1 MSGLSDVYSTNI
13 VANSVEV
20 LDEFIVDDGA
30 TITLPANSIQDSY
43 LSTNVAL
50 LNRTPQTFTGVNTF
64 NANTTQAL
72 GTFFNCEAPSGGT
85 ISRLQQTTTGL
96 IISNVN
102 VSQNITLRTRT
113 AANTLTIGFQCQ
125 NGNTAFMQGD
135 LNNRITITGATTP
148 TISTQAPAL
157 SDDLSIANT
166 SWINTKLTA
175 YPTLAGNNTFTGSNT
190 FNTGT
195 TTFNALT
202 VHNATLRSFQS
213 IQAVFPGDLRVVDS
227 TQTYLTQMYQSG
239 TTCAIDGNFA
249 SSRIQI
255 TTRNASS
262 VAVNNLVME
271 NNNHVVLQG
280 SASEIDILGTAI
292 TINGSTS
299 FKNNVNIGLYNF
311 DITNAAKTRGI
322 RFSNNGA
329 NNGITDINGIG
340 VSTRYNFYTN
350 DSSGVTTQN
359 LWIGNGNNAVI
370 QGASGLGIEFSGSAI
385 EVAGICSFTNTTTP
399 VITQSIAL
407 ADNSTKISTTAF
419 VKGQGYALTSD
430 LANYGLLAGA
440 NTWTGTTNT
449 FSNASLGN
457 QISIQ
462 STANSG
468 PSTISQ
474 VTNSLVI
481 SAVTDNTGAY
491 QSTLT
496 LSSRTATNTGCVL
509 FTGNSTTITIGQ
521 NSTNTNISS
530 TNLTMS
536 SVCSFT
542 NTTTPTIT
550 QAIALSDNSTKIATT
565 AFVKGQAYAELTP
578 TANPQIFTGN
588 QKFQNSG
595 ANLPI
600 SLANTTAGVTSSGG
614 LFIANNSGSYNAS
627 VIINDTV
634 LLSTGTGNGTGS
646 LTLTTWSNTPV
657 GLRISPTSSTFIGSV
672 NVPTQLTTDNSTL
685 AASTAYVKNQGYAL
699 NTDLTAYA
707 LLTPSA
713 NPQIFTGQQR
723 FQSTTA
729 NLPISVAS
737 TTGGVTGAGG
747 LFVATSAGQYNPIV
761 KGNDLVLVG
770 TGSAIDSAST
780 KLTLT
785 TNATSSVGIQM
796 DIGNMTF
803 DGGIIRQNSPFN
815 CGYSY
820 LATPLTVKGFYDIG
834 YVWTIPYASF
844 TGGAWATS
852 TAIYNILT
860 LAWDGTGNTRLG
872 VWKVDVVIINTCTSA
887 PSSSLCWN
895 TISNVNRTINDT
907 CVGASDLF
915 LFGAT
920 GCQIM
925 RMSFTINVVN
935 LTTTYYLNS
944 LTGGGAG
951 LASNTASQITFTR
964 LA

>member
-1 MSGLSDVYSTNI
+1 MSSLTNQNANTKSMTGLSDTYSTNI

-50 LNRTPQTFTGVNTF
+50 LNRTPQTFTGQNYF
-64 NANTTQAL
+64 NANTTLSNGAFL
-72 GTFFNCEAPSGGT
+72 YFTAPTGGT
-85 ISRLQQTTTGL
+85 QSRLRQSTVGFD
-96 IISNVN
+96 IINMN
-102 VSQNITLRTRT
+102 ISQSINFQTRT
-113 AANTLTIGFQCQ
+113 AANALVVGFQCQ

-166 SWINTKLTA
+166 AWINTKL
-175 YPTLAGNNTFTGSNT
+175 G
-190 FNTGT
+190 
-195 TTFNALT
+195 
-202 VHNATLRSFQS
+202 
-213 IQAVFPGDLRVVDS
+213 
-227 TQTYLTQMYQSG
+227 
-239 TTCAIDGNFA
+239 
-249 SSRIQI
+249 
-255 TTRNASS
+255 
-262 VAVNNLVME
+262 
-271 NNNHVVLQG
+271 
-280 SASEIDILGTAI
+280 
-292 TINGSTS
+292 
-299 FKNNVNIGLYNF
+299 
-311 DITNAAKTRGI
+311 
-322 RFSNNGA
+322 
-329 NNGITDINGIG
+329 
-340 VSTRYNFYTN
+340 
-350 DSSGVTTQN
+350 
-359 LWIGNGNNAVI
+359 
-370 QGASGLGIEFSGSAI
+370 
-385 EVAGICSFTNTTTP
+385 
-399 VITQSIAL
+399 
-407 ADNSTKISTTAF
+407 
-419 VKGQGYALTSD
+419 GYAL
-430 LANYGLLAGA
+430 
-440 NTWTGTTNT
+440 
-449 FSNASLGN
+449 
-457 QISIQ
+457 
-462 STANSG
+462 
-468 PSTISQ
+468 
-474 VTNSLVI
+474 
-481 SAVTDNTGAY
+481 
-491 QSTLT
+491 
-496 LSSRTATNTGCVL
+496 
-509 FTGNSTTITIGQ
+509 
-521 NSTNTNISS
+521 
-530 TNLTMS
+530 
-536 SVCSFT
+536 
-542 NTTTPTIT
+542 
-550 QAIALSDNSTKIATT
+550 
-565 AFVKGQAYAELTP
+565 LTP

-588 QKFQNSG
+588 QKFQNVGS
-595 ANLPI
+595 NLPI
-600 SLANTTAGVTSSGG
+600 SLGSTTAGITTSGG
-614 LFIANNSGSYNAS
+614 LFIAPGAGSYNGS
-627 VIINDTV
+627 VGSGDLV
-634 LLSTGTGNGTGS
+634 LISTGTGNGTGT
-646 LTLTTWSNTPV
+646 LTLTSWSNTPV
-657 GLRISPTSSTFIGSV
+657 GLKISPTSSTFIGSV

-685 AASTAYVKNQGYAL
+685 VASTAYVKNQGYATLAGTQTFTGVNTFDNDVNIRLYNLNITNAAGTRGIRFANNGANNGVTDITGIGVSTRYNFNTTDVAGVSTQNLWIGNGTNAVIQGAAGLGINLTGSAIDVAGVCSFTNTTTPVITQTILTADNSTKIPTTAWVNSQAYLTASALTNYMTL
-699 NTDLTAYA
+699 NTIQTVTANKTFNSVVNMNELNIPSASPVLTINSSGNIEQTSATIANNLYNTTINATTGSQLTIKGTANTAGSTIAQLGSTLQISAITNNTGATLTTLTLSTRSSTNTGVVVLTGNANNITMGGNTTNINLNSTNIICNGITSFTNVTTPTITQSIALADNSTKIPTTAWVNGQGYALSSALASYA
-707 LLTPSA
+707 LLTPTA

-723 FQSTTA
+723 FQSTTT

-737 TTGGVTGAGG
+737 TTGAITGAGG
-747 LFVATSAGQYNPIV
+747 LYVATAAGQYNPIV

-785 TNATSSVGIQM
+785 THATSSVGIQM

-852 TAIYNILT
+852 VPIYNILT
-860 LAWDGTGNTRLG
+860 LAWDGTGNKRIG

-951 LASNTASQITFTR
+951 LGSNTASNITFTR
-964 LA
+964 MA